1 MHDHILEV
9 MPQSLFRNEKIE
21 LEYFTRGSSK
31 MVFKMVVASLVTNAC
46 IVFCISVLKLGTMKP
61 HEITFVVLKG

>member
-1 MHDHILEV
+1 
-9 MPQSLFRNEKIE
+9 
-21 LEYFTRGSSK
+21 